1 MPGTPPAS
9 ARRPTAEHHPPPAC
23 ADRRPERAAPR
34 AGARPLP
41 PWRRRDRWWAAV
53 FLGPQLA
60 LLTVFLLVPFGFAVV
75 LAFMHWDGLGE
86 RRWAGLGNFRAQ
98 LADPAFGHAVGNTA
112 ELGLLTVPVGLGL
125 ALLIAVALNSVR
137 GRTLYRVVYFLPVV
151 TSSVAVAVMWQMIL
165 ASGDLGLLN
174 NTVHDW
180 LGVTLPDW
188 LNDERWVIVAIAG
201 VTVWSSLGLN
211 VVIFLAGLQTIP
223 PDLAEAARIDGAGP
237 FRVFRHITLPL
248 LSPTIFFTVVISVIS
263 SFQAFDQIYVL
274 VDADKNQGA
283 RTIVYQVYDLGFRK
297 FQFGTSS
304 AAALL
309 LLVMTLA
316 VTLVQF
322 GARKRFVHYLD

>member
-1 MPGTPPAS
+1 M
-9 ARRPTAEHHPPPAC
+9 
-23 ADRRPERAAPR
+23 
-34 AGARPLP
+34 
-41 PWRRRDRWWAAV
+41 
-53 FLGPQLA
+53 
-60 LLTVFLLVPFGFAVV
+60 
-75 LAFMHWDGLGE
+75 
-86 RRWAGLGNFRAQ
+86 
-98 LADPAFGHAVGNTA
+98 ADPAFGHAVGNTA